1 MGRRVRAKLS
11 WTWVAAFFHWRA
23 MPPRATQLSRL
34 EPGGR
39 RPGKHH
45 QGAATGN
52 HIKTRPH
59 NKSSA
64 NLRAPLK
71 RWQCWMLQK
80 HHGISVSFQD
90 SWFLDRKHSRILCF
104 RILPTGSYHAKF
116 SESLVWGC
124 FPLSSCLLYRQL
136 SPPPSFLPSWN
147 ALKGSRSVFLQE
159 FMSANI
165 HNRLHFARYHTEF
178 WRWM

>member
-1 MGRRVRAKLS
+1 M
-11 WTWVAAFFHWRA
+11 TAFFQWSA
-23 MPPRATQLSRL
+23 TPPRATQLSGL
-34 EPGGR
+34 EPEGG

-59 NKSSA
+59 NKPSA
-64 NLRAPLK
+64 NLRAPLE

-80 HHGISVSFQD
+80 YHEISVLFQD
-90 SWFLDRKHSRILCF
+90 SCSLDRKHSRMLCF
-104 RILPTGSYHAKF
+104 QILPTGSYHAKF
-116 SESLVWGC
+116 SSSLVWGC
-124 FPLSSCLLYRQL
+124 FPLSSCLLCRWC
-136 SPPPSFLPSWN
+136 SPLPSFLPSWN
-147 ALKGSRSVFLQE
+147 ALKESRSVFLQE
-159 FMSANI
+159 FLSANI